1 MLFCF
6 VEVIIIVEVSI
17 VVILMDFVVVIY
29 IRGMFDWE
37 VFKKIVM
44 VENKLKDWSWLICF

>member
-1 MLFCF
+1 MLLCF

-29 IRGMFDWE
+29 IWGMFDWE